1 MRELIILELRK
12 VAMCRSM
19 LIKIIGLIAVS
30 ILLAVA
36 VLSFE
41 TYYYIDDNGHE
52 SAMSGWDALL
62 KKRELYQGIEGEL
75 TTDMVSD
82 ALQMNNELTSK
93 YGPLKNIPL
102 PIYYSEIY
110 PVEPVLKA
118 MRQAFIDPNTGIA
131 LPFDSWTMD
140 EAQDFY
146 TQRTEILREYLTI
159 KYPDHPANITQA
171 LQMNSGIDQFT
182 YIYGFGSNALDYLSL
197 FILLIVVICTITVS
211 PIYSGDYQ
219 SGADDILRC
228 TKRGRTK
235 LGIAKLLASYILSL
249 GVFIICISLYLAI
262 TLTIFG
268 VDSLKT
274 SLQMVFTAI
283 SFWPINM
290 GEATVLVVLSGL
302 LSLMAMVSF
311 TALLSSRFKNP
322 TSTLAAAMG
331 MCFLPFILYVAAGG
345 TVVDWIRLIL
355 PSGGIGFQNS
365 FLYELFNTNLITLGE
380 LGVWSPYINPIACA
394 IETFVFGLLSI
405 AIYSRHE
412 AL

>member
-1 MRELIILELRK
+1 MRELLILELRK
-12 VAMCRSM
+12 VWMRRSTR
-19 LIKIIGLIAVS
+19 LKSIALIAISV
-30 ILLAVA
+30 LLAIA

-41 TYYYIDDNGHE
+41 NYYYLDDNGNE
-52 SAMSGWDALL
+52 SAMSGWDALS
-62 KKRELYQGIEGEL
+62 KKRELYKGIEGEL
-75 TTDMVSD
+75 TTKMVSD
-82 ALQMNNELTSK
+82 ALLMNNELTDE
-93 YGPLKNIPL
+93 YGPLKDIPL
-102 PIYYSEIY
+102 SVYYAKIY

-118 MRQAFIDPNTGIA
+118 MRTAIIDPNTGIA

-140 EAQDFY
+140 EEQDFY
-146 TQRTEILREYLTI
+146 TQRTEVLKKYLAI

-171 LQMNSGIDQFT
+171 MRTNSRIDHFT

-197 FILLIVVICTITVS
+197 LILLIIVICTITVS

-228 TKRGRTK
+228 TKRGRAK
-235 LGIAKLLASYILSL
+235 LGIAKLAAAYILSL
-249 GVFIICISLYLAI
+249 GLFIICISLYLAI
-262 TLTIFG
+262 TLMIFG
-268 VDSLKT
+268 FDSLKT
-274 SLQMVFTAI
+274 SMQMVYSAI
-283 SFWPINM
+283 SFWPISI
-290 GEATVLVVLSGL
+290 GEVTALVVLSGA

-322 TSTLAAAMG
+322 ASTLATAIC
-331 MCFLPFILYVAAGG
+331 MCFMPVILFVVAGG
-345 TVVDWIRLIL
+345 TVIDWIRLIL

-365 FLYELFNTNLITLGE
+365 FLYELFNTSLVTLGR

-394 IETFVFGLLSI
+394 IEIFVFSLLSV